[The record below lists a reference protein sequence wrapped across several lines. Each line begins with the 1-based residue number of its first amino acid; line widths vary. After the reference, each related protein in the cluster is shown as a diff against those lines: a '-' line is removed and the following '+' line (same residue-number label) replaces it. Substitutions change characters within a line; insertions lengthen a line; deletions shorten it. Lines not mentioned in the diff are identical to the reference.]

1 MSLDRSILSKSA
13 KRLVL
18 GIAAAV
24 QMAAPQ
30 AAPPDAPITVAP
42 GVYAWIGG
50 TEEAAP
56 ENAGLIG
63 NSGFI
68 VGDSGTTVIN
78 TGSSYA
84 HGKRLIAA
92 AERIGGRPVL
102 LAIMTQ
108 PLQEFVMGSA
118 AFAERGIPVLAHEA
132 SARLVQA
139 RCETCLK
146 NLESILGAEIMQ
158 GTRVLAPQQ
167 TIAATQTREVGGRK
181 LLLWHGGWGATPGDL
196 AVIDVATGVA
206 FSGALVSVRRI
217 PELRDANLAGWRQ
230 ALNAFEAL
238 PVTKLVPGYGPVA
251 DPGAIAAMRGYFDAI
266 ERQAT
271 DLLNDGA
278 SLLEASQRAD
288 LPAFADWNFYAR
300 AHPRNLQQT
309 YLRLEAAGVGR

>member
-24 QMAAPQ
+24 QMAATQ

-50 TEEAAP
+50 TEEASP
-56 ENAGLIG
+56 ENAGVVG

-92 AERIGGRPVL
+92 AERIGGKPVL

-158 GTRVLAPQQ
+158 GTRVLVPQQ

-181 LLLWHGGWGATPGDL
+181 LLLWYGGWGATPGDL

-238 PVTKLVPGYGPVA
+238 PVTRLVPGYGPVA
-251 DPGAIAAMRGYFDAI
+251 DPGAIAAQRSYFDAI

>member
-1 MSLDRSILSKSA
+1 MVVS
-13 KRLVL
+13 
-18 GIAAAV
+18 
-24 QMAAPQ
+24 Q
-30 AAPPDAPITVAP
+30 AAPHDDPIVVAP

-50 TEEAAP
+50 TDEAAP
-56 ENAGLIG
+56 ENAGVIG

-68 VGDSGTTVIN
+68 VGDSGTTVVN

-92 AERIGGRPVL
+92 AERIGGKPVL

-132 SARLVQA
+132 SARLVKA

-146 NLESILGAEIMQ
+146 NLQGILGEEVMQ
-158 GTRVLAPQQ
+158 GTRVLAPAQ
-167 TIAATQTREVGGRK
+167 TITATQTREVGGRK
-181 LLLWHGGWGATPGDL
+181 LLFWHGGWGATPGDL

-206 FSGALVSVRRI
+206 FSGALVSVRRV

-230 ALNAFEAL
+230 ALTAFEGL
-238 PVTKLVPGYGPVA
+238 PITKLVPGYGSVA
-251 DPGAIAAMRGYFDAI
+251 GLKAIAAQRGYFDAL
-266 ERQAT
+266 EHHAT
-271 DLLNDGA
+271 DLLDNGA
-278 SLLEASQRAD
+278 SLLEASERAD
-288 LPAFADWNFYAR
+288 LPAYADWDFYAQ